1 MLECAPR
8 VDRGQSERKKSMF
21 RRFMPSE
28 GQFFELFNQHAGLAL
43 DASQILVKL
52 IEGLPESAHYA
63 EQMLLCEKKADRIT
77 HDTVE
82 LLHSTFITPIDRDAI
97 HKLITTM
104 DDILDLGED
113 IVETIQLYNIT
124 LLTNEALQL
133 ANICVACCQCVKN
146 AVSYLNNMRNAR
158 EILKICAEIDSLE
171 SDADRVLRTA
181 MSKLFREEDDVK
193 HLIKVKAV
201 YELLETI
208 TDKCED
214 VANIIEGIVLENA

>member
-1 MLECAPR
+1 
-8 VDRGQSERKKSMF
+8 MF
-21 RRFMPSE
+21 RRLMPTE

-43 DASQILVKL
+43 EASRTLVKL
-52 IEGLPESAHYA
+52 ISGLPGSAHYG
-63 EQMLLCEKKADRIT
+63 EQILVFEKKADRIT

-104 DDILDLGED
+104 DDILDLSED
-113 IVETIQLYNIT
+113 VVETIQLYDIT
-124 LLTNEALQL
+124 SLTQEALQL
-133 ANICVACCQCVKN
+133 ANICVGCCEAVQRAVAC
-146 AVSYLNNMRNAR
+146 LNNMRHAR
-158 EILKICAEIDSLE
+158 EILKICAEIDGLE
-171 SDADRVLRTA
+171 SDADRVMRTA
-181 MSKLFREEDDVK
+181 MSKLFREEADVK
-193 HLIKVKAV
+193 RLIKVKAV